1 MPFLHHAVTTLRIIT
16 KPSVV
21 VPNLTV
27 RSVANINF
35 KKLRDAG
42 YEGVVI
48 DRDNCLTKPRQDDL
62 VPSLKDAWA
71 DCHKAFGPDR
81 ILIVSNSAGTSKDA
95 SFLQAEALT
104 RNLGAP
110 VLLHEAP
117 KPWVVKPILHY
128 FADLPPLSA
137 PSAAAQPKLEAEP
150 ATPRKPIP
158 PRLLVIGDRIS
169 TDILLGS
176 RLQGSFSIWT
186 KKVWQEESFGVRV
199 ARLLEDGVL
208 FGVTRWRVW
217 RRKRRGLEPEVDT
230 AQVFVKNEPV
240 VEEPAESTW
249 WNSIVSRV
257 RGLLPKAT

>member
-1 MPFLHHAVTTLRIIT
+1 MPFLHHVVTTLRIIT

-21 VPNLTV
+21 VPSLTV

-35 KKLRDAG
+35 AKLRDAG

-48 DRDNCLTKPRQDDL
+48 DRDNCLTRPRQDDL
-62 VPSLKDAWA
+62 VPSLTDAWA
-71 DCHKAFGPDR
+71 DCRKAFGPDR

-117 KPWVVKPILHY
+117 KPWVVKSILHY
-128 FADLPPLSA
+128 FAALPSLS
-137 PSAAAQPKLEAEP
+137 SASVSPESKTEA
-150 ATPRKPIP
+150 TQSRKPAP
-158 PRLLVIGDRIS
+158 PRLVVIGDRIS
-169 TDILLGS
+169 TDIVLGS
-176 RLQGSFSIWT
+176 RLVGSFSIWT

-208 FGVTRWRVW
+208 AAVTRWRAW
-217 RRKRRGLEPEVDT
+217 RRKRRGLESEDD
-230 AQVFVKNEPV
+230 AGRMFVKDEPI
-240 VEEPAESTW
+240 VEEPAKVTW
-249 WNSIVSRV
+249 WNSIIS
-257 RGLLPKAT
+257 